1 MMLVLGIFVA
11 LETKIFPKH
20 RVSFH
25 LKIYP
30 VRILLGNGLSLRL
43 ETKNN
48 IKKIFKKKIIR
59 RLWERIRVKTPLLDP
74 VAKRPHVL

>member
-48 IKKIFKKKIIR
+48 IKKIFKKK
-59 RLWERIRVKTPLLDP
+59 
-74 VAKRPHVL
+74 